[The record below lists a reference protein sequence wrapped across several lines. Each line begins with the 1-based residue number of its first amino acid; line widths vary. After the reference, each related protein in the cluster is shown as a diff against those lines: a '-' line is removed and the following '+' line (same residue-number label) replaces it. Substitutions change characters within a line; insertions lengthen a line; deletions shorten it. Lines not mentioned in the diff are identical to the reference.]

1 MLDRDDLTFATCFQ
15 LAGEIRE
22 EWEERPEDVD
32 KALVVLTYTNEP
44 EDVIDTFREPLLQV
58 PVMQVLSA
66 AMKMVLSTS
75 DGWKT
80 PKADMLKK
88 ELVSRIKDYERRTR
102 DLTRPVLEPVYITV

>member
-1 MLDRDDLTFATCFQ
+1 
-15 LAGEIRE
+15 
-22 EWEERPEDVD
+22 
-32 KALVVLTYTNEP
+32 
-44 EDVIDTFREPLLQV
+44 
-58 PVMQVLSA
+58 
-66 AMKMVLSTS
+66 MKMVLSNS